1 MVRFMDAIW
10 KECGEQGIH
19 LTDPERLERKAA

>member
-10 KECGEQGIH
+10 KECGEQRIT
-19 LTDPERLERKAA
+19 LTDPEREQRKAA